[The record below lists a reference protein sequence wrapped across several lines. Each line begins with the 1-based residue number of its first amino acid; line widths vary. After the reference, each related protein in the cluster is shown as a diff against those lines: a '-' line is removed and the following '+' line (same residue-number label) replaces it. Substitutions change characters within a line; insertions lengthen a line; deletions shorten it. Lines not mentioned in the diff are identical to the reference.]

1 MKLKQA
7 LNMRKILIIFLFAL
21 LANSSYSKQKKEMS
35 ELGDFLGLCEELNLF
50 SGSVLVMEKGEKVFE
65 GSYGY
70 KNQATGEKN
79 TNDSKYRA
87 YSITKSFTA
96 TVILQLVE
104 EGKLSLDDKLSKF
117 YPDFP
122 KGDSINIANLLGHT
136 SGIPNET
143 DANHTV
149 DEETFIKYISTKPLE
164 FSPNTTWRYSNSNY
178 YILGYIIKH
187 ITGQD
192 YDKEIEQRILMP
204 LGMNNSGFHFNDL
217 IDENKAIGYSFLSK
231 NNATGAL
238 SYKTDHPYAAG
249 AMYST
254 TTDLYKFSEAIKN
267 NVLLKKGTM
276 EKASVPQQGSQ
287 YALGFQL
294 DSIMGK
300 AQIGHTGGG
309 PGYTS
314 GLYRIVED
322 DITIV
327 FFSNVQSLPYTV
339 REKIFEIVFKKPYTL
354 PLKQP
359 IAMDKL
365 RKLEGVYSGSDNE
378 FYIKADDGV
387 LTFNERSYGKNSLLP
402 MSDTLFQLTEELT
415 LAFKEDSLIINFPD
429 GSVKKSK
436 KTDKPF
442 VWGIIGDAT
451 PNGWDGQDIPLEL
464 DASNPQIFS
473 LRKFKLTKGG
483 FQFRQNSDWS
493 NSLSLSA
500 NGDLIPSG
508 YNIEVEEGIY
518 DITLDMTNRL
528 NPKYDIRE
536 VNDK

>member
-1 MKLKQA
+1 
-7 LNMRKILIIFLFAL
+7 MRNILILCLFAL
-21 LANSSYSKQKKEMS
+21 LANTSCNEQKKTEKS
-35 ELGDFLGLCEELNLF
+35 ELGDYLDLCEELNLF
-50 SGSVLVMEKGEKVFE
+50 SGSVLIMEKGEKIFE

-70 KNQATGEKN
+70 KNQAEGEKN

-87 YSITKSFTA
+87 YSITKAFTA
-96 TVILQLVE
+96 TVILQLEE
-104 EGKLSLDDKLSKF
+104 EGKLFLTDKLSKF

-122 KGDSINIANLLGHT
+122 KGDSITITNLLGHT

-143 DANHTV
+143 DENKTV
-149 DEETFIKYISTKPLE
+149 DEETFMKYISAKPFD
-164 FSPNTTWRYSNSNY
+164 FSPNSAWGYSNSNY

-192 YDKEIEQRILMP
+192 YDKEIEQRILKP

-217 IDENKAIGYSFLSK
+217 KDANKTTGYSFLSK
-231 NNATGAL
+231 DNATGAL
-238 SYKTDHPYAAG
+238 LYRRDHPYAAG

-254 TTDLYKFSEAIKN
+254 TADLYKFSEAIKN
-267 NVLLKKGTM
+267 NILLKKETM
-276 EKASVPQQGSQ
+276 DKASVPQQGSH
-287 YALGFQL
+287 YGLGFQL
-294 DSIMGK
+294 DSILDK

-309 PGYTS
+309 PGYRS
-314 GLYRIVED
+314 GLYRIIED

-327 FFSNVQSLPYTV
+327 LFSNNQSIPNAV
-339 REKIFEIVFKKPYTL
+339 FQRIFKIALKKPYTL
-354 PLKQP
+354 PMKSP

-365 RKLEGVYSGSDNE
+365 QRYEGVYSDSKSE

-387 LTFNERSYGKNSLLP
+387 LTFNEKGYGKNILLP
-402 MSDTLFQLTEELT
+402 MSDTLFQLSEELT
-415 LAFKEDSLIINFPD
+415 LAFRQDSLIINFPD
-429 GSVKKSK
+429 GSVKRSK

-442 VWGIIGDAT
+442 IWGIIGDAT
-451 PNGWDGQDIPLEL
+451 PNGWDGQDVPLEL
-464 DASNPQIFS
+464 DATAPHVFS
-473 LRKFKLTKGG
+473 LRKFKLKKGG

-508 YNIEVEEGIY
+508 YNIEVEEGTY

-528 NPKYDIRE
+528 NPKYKIRKID
-536 VNDK
+536 DK